1 MTKSKER
8 VVGPICIGH
17 VHVFVNSAQQMKV
30 ELVHDVH
37 CPEWCR

>member
-17 VHVFVNSAQQMKV
+17 VYVHVSADGTVKLDV
-30 ELVHDVH
+30 VHDKD